1 MNIGPSR
8 GELWFRLAA
17 GLAGTAAVIAAVVFK
32 GVSGI
37 ASVEV
42 VVIAG
47 AFFGGS
53 AVWSAWRLWRD

>member
-1 MNIGPSR
+1 MNFGPSR

-17 GLAGTAAVIAAVVFK
+17 GVAGTAAVIAAVAF
-32 GVSGI
+32 GDLDI
-37 ASVEV
+37 AAVEV
-42 VVIAG
+42 VAIAG